1 MMANM
6 KEMEFL
12 FFQKKNKKIF
22 GKYLCQKR
30 KYDKKCVITHIQTDK
45 PEKGWNDRQSKK
57 C

>member
-6 KEMEFL
+6 KEMVFL
-12 FFQKKNKKIF
+12 FFQKIVKKIF